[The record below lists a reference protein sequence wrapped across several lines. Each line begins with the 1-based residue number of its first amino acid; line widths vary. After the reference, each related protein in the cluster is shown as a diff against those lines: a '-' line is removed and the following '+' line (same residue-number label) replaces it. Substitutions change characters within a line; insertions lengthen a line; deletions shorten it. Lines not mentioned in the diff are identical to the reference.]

1 MFGTRQPSDR
11 METEMAKSNQKS
23 NREIRKP
30 KTAKPK
36 AAVQAS
42 PFEKP
47 QGLGMAKKG
56 GGKQGR

>member
-1 MFGTRQPSDR
+1 MKTNV
-11 METEMAKSNQKS
+11 AKRDQKS

-30 KTAKPK
+30 KSAKPK

-42 PFEKP
+42 PFDKP

-56 GGKQGR
+56 GGKHAR